1 VYPSEQCSQGVKGG
15 TVLELDAVRGECVSD
30 EDGEEGVQVT
40 CTVAKEETR
49 EEGAT
54 KGVLKEKGEAVS
66 QGAMEEET
74 GQG

>member
-1 VYPSEQCSQGVKGG
+1 M
-15 TVLELDAVRGECVSD
+15 LELDAVRGECVSD

-54 KGVLKEKGEAVS
+54 TAVLKE
-66 QGAMEEET
+66 
-74 GQG
+74 